1 MKFGPLV
8 DINLTRNNI
17 DIIRNKV
24 KNTRNKIDNT
34 RNKIDN
40 IRYIKVYNIVD
51 NTDSQNKEFNLL
63 LIPNVK
69 IVE

>member
-8 DINLTRNNI
+8 DINLTRNKI
-17 DIIRNKV
+17 AITRNK
-24 KNTRNKIDNT
+24 KDNTRNREENT